1 MKKTNLALNY
11 LKLARNKLN
20 KKNINNLKKKVKKKI
35 ID

>member
-20 KKNINNLKKKVKKKI
+20 KKNIDNLKKK
-35 ID
+35 